1 MKFQK
6 GLVVNPFALDE
17 AKERIVAVPKR
28 QAISFSYTL
37 GRGKKEEVAYM
48 QLIPWRPFGQLSPFH
63 KQMDELWNRFLGE
76 TPLARRVTEEWL
88 PSVDISKP
96 KISLLLSRLSCPV
109 WKLKTLT

>member
-1 MKFQK
+1 MRRH
-6 GLVVNPFALDE
+6 LFALDE
-17 AKERIVAVPKR
+17 LKEKIAAVPKM
-28 QAISFSYTL
+28 QPIPFIHAL
-37 GRGKKEEVAYM
+37 GRGKKEEVVYM